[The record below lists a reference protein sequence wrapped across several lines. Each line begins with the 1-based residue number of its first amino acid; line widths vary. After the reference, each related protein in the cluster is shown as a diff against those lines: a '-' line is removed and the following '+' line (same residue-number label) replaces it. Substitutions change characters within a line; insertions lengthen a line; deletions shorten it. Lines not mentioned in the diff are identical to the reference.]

1 MKIFISK
8 RSIIWFICI
17 TTGILFL
24 IRGLVEYE
32 KYRDGIEFAQLDT
45 SDYKCGTYIRDD
57 ITDFMKGQV
66 VGQGYTGQYGELDFY
81 DVYLVPVK
89 NGDYVRVMI
98 KYQETKELLEKAVKY
113 DAEPIPFSGTIIA
126 EKDLRVSSYS
136 QNGGFDTSRV
146 VFELL
151 VKQKTSGSINNTLFF
166 GLDLIMIGLMMS
178 LTGLSGDSYIVDEQE
193 ERAKKKRKPVKS
205 YNVENDILCER
216 KKLAMLEQQ
225 KVRLQKNYKTS
236 LTFMIVSFVVL
247 LIMPEDAKVLG
258 ILPFA
263 FAAKGCLEYWLH
275 QPNTT
280 SAILAGIFGV
290 TPLHRK
296 ITECEEMLE
305 KLERLE
311 RSNGREEPIIMLASP
326 EEEDELALI
335 EKGYT
340 VRQEEDEE

>member
-8 RSIIWFICI
+8 RSVIWAICMI
-17 TTGILFL
+17 AGVIFL
-24 IRGLVEYE
+24 IRGVVEYE
-32 KYRDGIEFAQLDT
+32 KYRDGIKFAQLDVAN
-45 SDYKCGTYIRDD
+45 YKCGTYIRDE
-57 ITDFMKGQV
+57 ITDFLKADV
-66 VGQGYTGQYGELDFY
+66 VGIGYTGQYEELNSY

-98 KYQETKELLEKAVKY
+98 MYQETKELLEKAAKY
-113 DAEPIPFSGTIIA
+113 DTDSIPFAGTIIA
-126 EKDLRVSSYS
+126 EKDLRVSYYS
-136 QNGGFDTSRV
+136 RTGGDFDTSRV
-146 VFELL
+146 VTELL
-151 VKQKTSGSINNTLFF
+151 VKQKTSGSITNTIFF
-166 GLDLIMIGLMMS
+166 GVDLIIIGLMMS

-225 KVRLQKNYKTS
+225 KARLQKNYKTS
-236 LTFMIVSFVVL
+236 LTFMLVSFVVL

-258 ILPFA
+258 ILPIA
-263 FAAKGCLEYWLH
+263 VAAKGCLEYWLH

-280 SAILAGIFGV
+280 SAILAGLFGV
-290 TPLHRK
+290 TPLHRR
-296 ITECEEMLE
+296 ITECQEMIE
-305 KLERLE
+305 KLEKNNE
-311 RSNGREEPIIMLASP
+311 REEPIIMLAPP

-340 VRQEEDEE
+340 VRQEGEE